1 MSLRR
6 ALLELGGF
14 AATALGVG
22 AFGAKELLDAD
33 EAEQRWAHLPSPMDG
48 RPIWAVAQSPHDA
61 RVLLAACRPT
71 ARSRS
76 RPRPP

>member
-1 MSLRR
+1 MDEPTHESRPVSRRR

-33 EAEQRWAHLPSPMDG
+33 EAGAAGSGPA
-48 RPIWAVAQSPHDA
+48 AVASGLVTC
-61 RVLLAACRPT
+61 VLAPEMTEGPYYVAGD
-71 ARSRS
+71 
-76 RPRPP
+76 